1 MNKSVRSSLIRSLIA
16 MLRVS
21 FAVLQVSGKRFLSLG
36 NMKPQNKSANKN
48 TLRISLSY
56 SALSKW
62 ALETLPALVVSKTK
76 GSLLRHS
83 KCRRT
88 TCWRKGA
95 VAAVCN
101 AVEREEGCTVRFCQL
116 VLPCLVMDRGI
127 CLARVWSKPKLRRQ
141 CCSI

>member
-1 MNKSVRSSLIRSLIA
+1 
-16 MLRVS
+16 
-21 FAVLQVSGKRFLSLG
+21 
-36 NMKPQNKSANKN
+36 MKPQNKSANKN

-101 AVEREEGCTVRFCQL
+101 AVERGRLHGALLSTGAAVSGNGQRHL
-116 VLPCLVMDRGI
+116 S
-127 CLARVWSKPKLRRQ
+127 SK
-141 CCSI
+141 SVVEA